1 MWTTCLAGC
10 SRVPS
15 CSRLQ
20 PASRS
25 LRETDSL
32 GSVLKYLDL
41 GGWPYDSTP
50 RGRKDVAQIAGK
62 VAGALALFPLV
73 RTTLESLPPSGP
85 KQAPELLLVLGQ
97 RDRAQTQTGQE
108 YCVTASIPSGDRWDW
123 VAFANAVLK
132 GSAALSSSQRVAVRS
147 MLFLQ
152 RLARITHGAPTAVLL
167 NYLGYRVLLAMSPLL
182 PTSAEFLADLES

>member
-1 MWTTCLAGC
+1 TTCLAGR

-15 CSRLQ
+15 CSRFQ

-41 GGWPYDSTP
+41 EGWPYDSTP
-50 RGRKDVAQIAGK
+50 RGRRDVAQIAGK

-85 KQAPELLLVLGQ
+85 KQPPELLLVLGQ

-108 YCVTASIPSGDRWDW
+108 YCVSMSLASIPSGDRWDW

-167 NYLGYRVLLAMSPLL
+167 NYLGYRVLLAMAPLL
-182 PTSAEFLADLES
+182 PTSAEFL